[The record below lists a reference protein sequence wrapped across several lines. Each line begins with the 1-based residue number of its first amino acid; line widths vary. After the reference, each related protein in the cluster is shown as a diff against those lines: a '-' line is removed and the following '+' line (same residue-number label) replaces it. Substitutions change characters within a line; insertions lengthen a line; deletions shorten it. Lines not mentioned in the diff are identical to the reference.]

1 MSIVEISTR
10 RRVTIGMAT
19 VTMLLFGAIGLSD
32 LKVNLLPDLSYP
44 TLTVRTEY
52 TGAAPAEIENLVTEP
67 VEEAL
72 GVVKNVRRVKSV
84 SRAGQSDVTLEFI
97 WGTNMDMAGLEVR
110 EKLEVLTL
118 PLEVTRPQLLRFDP
132 STQPILRMALT
143 GSSDGDKFN
152 EAELKQLRRFADEE
166 LKRRLEPVAGVAA
179 VKVGGGLQDEVQV
192 EIDQQKLKQLNLG
205 VGAVIDRLRSEN
217 VNVSGGRLD
226 EGAQRY
232 LVRTINQFASVD
244 EIGNML
250 LSPNGD
256 ITLRLSD
263 VAVVRQ
269 GYRERESII
278 RVDGR
283 EAVEVALYKE
293 GDANTVKVAEGSRKV
308 IDALQKS
315 KALPPG
321 AKLVVID
328 DQSRFIRG
336 ALDEV
341 RDAAIMGGLLSIL
354 VIYLFLADARATFV
368 IGISLPVS
376 IVATFFFMD
385 QLGLSLNIMSLGGL
399 ALATGMVVDAANV
412 VIDNIARCKEQGMGL
427 LESVIK
433 GTQDVSMAVVASVL
447 ASVAVFFPLVF
458 VEGVA
463 GQLFRDQALT
473 VTISLLISLAVSLT
487 LIPML
492 ASIDWKG
499 GAAVAP
505 PMPFLPSFPEGR
517 RPAARKSGVKGFLG
531 MLLNW
536 IVWIAHVVWW
546 LIRIGLWCIRWVL
559 FYVIRA
565 VARVCVWI
573 GKAVGMLLRPAA
585 NWVQKG
591 QLAMEERYA
600 RLLPWVMDRP
610 GRVLGISALLFVGSL
625 AVVPTMGLDLVPQL
639 AQGQFE
645 ATIKLPPGSPL
656 ARTDAIAR
664 ALQEKHRDDPSVE
677 SIFGVSGSG
686 TRLDA
691 NPTESGENISRLLV
705 SLKPGTGKVDEARV
719 MAAMRQTTTELGVS
733 DATFSRPALLN
744 YATPLE
750 IEISGFELERLQQGG
765 RTVAEALRKSDRF
778 ADVKSTVESGQP
790 EIQIRFD
797 QERAAAL
804 GLSTRQIA
812 DQVVHKVRGEIA
824 TRYSFRDRKI
834 DVLVRAREED
844 RASVEDIRNLI
855 VNPESDKPVTLSAVA
870 DILATEGPGEIR
882 RSDQERV
889 AVISA
894 NLRYGDLGSAVAEAE
909 RLIALNPLPAG
920 VGMRVSGQSEELD
933 ASVNS
938 MIFALVLAV
947 FLVYLVM
954 ASQFESLLHPFVIL
968 FSIPLAIVGSVMGLK
983 MFGMPISVIAGIG
996 IIMLAGIVVN
1006 NAIVL
1011 IDFVNQLRAEGVEK
1025 MTAIVQAGR
1034 LRLRPIIMTT
1044 ITTLVGFLP
1053 LAMGL
1058 GEGAEIRQ
1066 PMAVTVIAGLTVST
1080 LLTLL
1085 VIPVMYALMDRKP
1098 DRYYVEMAQRAAS
1111 AAG

>member
-1 MSIVEISTR
+1 MSLIEISTR

-19 VTMLLFGAIGLSD
+19 VTVILFGLIGLSD

-52 TGAAPAEIENLVTEP
+52 IGSAPVEIENLVTEP

-97 WGTNMDMAGLEVR
+97 WGTDMDFAGLEVR
-110 EKLEVLTL
+110 EKLEVLSL
-118 PLEVTRPQLLRFDP
+118 PLEVSRPQLLRFDP
-132 STQPILRMALT
+132 STQPIMRLALT
-143 GSSDGDKFN
+143 GTGEGSNFN
-152 EAELKQLRRFADEE
+152 EVELKQLRRFADEE
-166 LKRRLEPVAGVAA
+166 LKRRLEPVDGVAA
-179 VKVGGGLQDEVQV
+179 VKIGGGLQEEVQV

-205 VGAVIDRLRSEN
+205 VGTVIERLRSEN

-256 ITLRLSD
+256 VTLRLSD
-263 VAVVRQ
+263 VALVRQ
-269 GYRERESII
+269 GYKERESII

-283 EAVEVALYKE
+283 EAVEIALYKE
-293 GDANTVKVAEGSRKV
+293 GDANTVNVADASREILDK
-308 IDALQKS
+308 LES
-315 KALPPG
+315 NKALPPG
-321 AKLVVID
+321 SKLVVID

-341 RDAAIMGGLLSIL
+341 KSAAIMGGLLSIL
-354 VIYLFLADARATFV
+354 IIYLFLADARATFV
-368 IGISLPVS
+368 IGVSLPVS

-412 VIDNIARCKEQGMGL
+412 VIDNIAKFREQGMGL

-433 GTQDVSMAVVASVL
+433 GTEGVSMAVVASVL
-447 ASVAVFFPLVF
+447 TSVAVFFPLVF

-473 VTISLLISLAVSLT
+473 VTISLLISLLVSLT

-492 ASIDWKG
+492 ASIEWKG
-499 GAAVAP
+499 VGTETTSAPYSPLLPSRKLRDWLLLPFRAIFRLLQLAAFYSIRWSARLFAAV
-505 PMPFLPSFPEGR
+505 SW
-517 RPAARKSGVKGFLG
+517 
-531 MLLNW
+531 LLAW
-536 IVWIAHVVWW
+536 I
-546 LIRIGLWCIRWVL
+546 
-559 FYVIRA
+559 
-565 VARVCVWI
+565 
-573 GKAVGMLLRPAA
+573 LRPAA
-585 NWVQKG
+585 NWTQRR
-591 QLAMEERYA
+591 QSALEERYA
-600 RLLPWVMDRP
+600 QSLPWLLRNP
-610 GRVLGISALLFVGSL
+610 AKVLGVSAALFFASLL
-625 AVVPTMGLDLVPQL
+625 VVPSLGLDLVPQL

-645 ATIKLPPGSPL
+645 ATIKMPPGTPL
-656 ARTDAIAR
+656 ARTDAIAA
-664 ALQEKHRDDPSVE
+664 ALQTAHRDDSSVA

-691 NPTESGENISRLLV
+691 NPTESGENITRLLV
-705 SLKPGTGKVDEARV
+705 SLKPEARADDEARLMAV
-719 MAAMRQTTTELGVS
+719 MRKTALDLGVS

-750 IEISGFELERLQQGG
+750 IEITGFELERLQQGG
-765 RTVAEALRKSDRF
+765 RAVAEALRSSDRF
-778 ADVKSTVESGQP
+778 ADVKSTIEIGQP

-812 DQVVHKVRGEIA
+812 DQVVRKVRGEVA

-834 DVLVRAREED
+834 DVLVRALKED

-855 VNPESDKPVTLSAVA
+855 VNPESDKPVTLAAVA

-882 RSDQERV
+882 HSDQERV
-889 AVISA
+889 AVVSS

-909 RLIALNPLPAG
+909 RLIAANPLPAG
-920 VGMRVSGQSEELD
+920 VGMRISGQSEELD

-938 MIFALVLAV
+938 LIFALTLAI

-968 FSIPLAIVGSVMGLK
+968 FSIPLAIVGSILGLK
-983 MFGMPISVIAGIG
+983 LFGMPLSVIAGIG
-996 IIMLAGIVVN
+996 IIMLAGIVVA

-1011 IDFVNQLRAEGVEK
+1011 IDCVNQLRSEGVEK
-1025 MTAIVQAGR
+1025 LTAIVQAGR
-1034 LRLRPIIMTT
+1034 SRLRPIMMTT

-1053 LAMGL
+1053 LAIGL
-1058 GEGAEIRQ
+1058 GDGAEIRQ

-1098 DRYYVEMAQRAAS
+1098 DRYYVEIAQRAAL
-1111 AAG
+1111 AAE

>member
-1 MSIVEISTR
+1 MSMIEMSTR

-19 VTMLLFGAIGLSD
+19 VTILLFGAIGLSD

-118 PLEVTRPQLLRFDP
+118 PLEVKRPQLLRFDP

-143 GSSDGDKFN
+143 GSSEGDKFN
-152 EAELKQLRRFADEE
+152 EVELKQLRRFADEE

-250 LSPNGD
+250 ISPNGD
-256 ITLRLSD
+256 VTLRLRD
-263 VAVVRQ
+263 VALVRQ
-269 GYRERESII
+269 GYKERESII
-278 RVDGR
+278 RVNGR

-293 GDANTVKVAEGSRKV
+293 GDANTVKVAEASQKV

-341 RDAAIMGGLLSIL
+341 KDAAVMGGLLSIL

-473 VTISLLISLAVSLT
+473 VTISLLISLVVSLT

-499 GAAVAP
+499 GAALVP
-505 PMPFLPSFPEGR
+505 PMPFVPSFPAHRQPGAR
-517 RPAARKSGVKGFLG
+517 RPGLWGFLLQ
-531 MLLNW
+531 LLRW
-536 IVWIAHVVWW
+536 IVWIAHVLWW
-546 LIRIGLWCIRWVL
+546 LMRVVLWCVRFVL
-559 FYVIRA
+559 FYVIR
-565 VARVCVWI
+565 VLARIWVW
-573 GKAVGMLLRPAA
+573 VGMGFGLVLRPAA
-585 NWVQKG
+585 NWVQRG
-591 QLAMEERYA
+591 QLSMEDRYA
-600 RLLPWVMDRP
+600 RLLPWVMARP

-625 AVVPTMGLDLVPQL
+625 LVVPTMGLDLVPQL

-645 ATIKLPPGSPL
+645 ATVKLPPGSPL

-705 SLKPGTGKVDEARV
+705 SLKPGASKAEEARV
-719 MAAMRQTTTELGVS
+719 MAEMRKTATELGVS

-750 IEISGFELERLQQGG
+750 IEISGFELDRLQQAG
-765 RTVAEALRKSDRF
+765 RSVAEALRSSDRF

-812 DQVVHKVRGEIA
+812 DQVVRKVRGEVA

-834 DVLVRAREED
+834 DVLVRALEED

-855 VNPESDKPVTLSAVA
+855 VNPESDKPVTLAAVA

-933 ASVNS
+933 ASVDS

-1011 IDFVNQLRAEGVEK
+1011 IDFVNQLRCEGVEK
-1025 MTAIVQAGR
+1025 MAAIVQAGR
-1034 LRLRPIIMTT
+1034 LRLRPIVMTT

-1098 DRYYVEMAQRAAS
+1098 DSYYVGLAQRAAL

>member
-1 MSIVEISTR
+1 MSLIEISTR

-19 VTMLLFGAIGLSD
+19 VTVILFGLIGLSD

-52 TGAAPAEIENLVTEP
+52 IGAAPAEIENLVTEP

-97 WGTNMDMAGLEVR
+97 WGTDMDFAGLEVR

-118 PLEVTRPQLLRFDP
+118 PLEVSRPQLLRFDP
-132 STQPILRMALT
+132 STQPIMRLALT
-143 GSSDGDKFN
+143 GTGEGTNFN
-152 EAELKQLRRFADEE
+152 EVELKQLRRFADEE
-166 LKRRLEPVAGVAA
+166 LKRRLEPVDGVAA
-179 VKVGGGLQDEVQV
+179 VKIGGGLQEEVQV

-205 VGAVIDRLRSEN
+205 VGTVIERLRSEN

-256 ITLRLSD
+256 VTLRLSD
-263 VAVVRQ
+263 VALVRQ
-269 GYRERESII
+269 GYKERESII

-283 EAVEVALYKE
+283 EAVEIALYKE
-293 GDANTVKVAEGSRKV
+293 GDANTVNVADASREILDK
-308 IDALQKS
+308 LES
-315 KALPPG
+315 NKALPPG
-321 AKLVVID
+321 SKLVVID

-341 RDAAIMGGLLSIL
+341 KSAAIMGGLLSIL
-354 VIYLFLADARATFV
+354 IIYLFLADARATFV
-368 IGISLPVS
+368 IGVSLPVS

-412 VIDNIARCKEQGMGL
+412 VIDNIAKFREQGMGL

-433 GTQDVSMAVVASVL
+433 GTEGVSMAVVASVL
-447 ASVAVFFPLVF
+447 TSVAVFFPLVF

-473 VTISLLISLAVSLT
+473 VTISLLISLLVSLT

-492 ASIDWKG
+492 ASIEWKG
-499 GAAVAP
+499 EGAETASAPNSPLLPSRKLRDWLLLPFRAMFRLLRLIAFYSIRWSARLFAAVSW
-505 PMPFLPSFPEGR
+505 LL
-517 RPAARKSGVKGFLG
+517 AR
-531 MLLNW
+531 
-536 IVWIAHVVWW
+536 I
-546 LIRIGLWCIRWVL
+546 
-559 FYVIRA
+559 
-565 VARVCVWI
+565 
-573 GKAVGMLLRPAA
+573 LRPAA
-585 NWVQKG
+585 NWTQRR
-591 QLAMEERYA
+591 QSALEERYA
-600 RLLPWVMDRP
+600 QSLPWLLRNP
-610 GRVLGISALLFVGSL
+610 AKVLGVSAALFFASLL
-625 AVVPTMGLDLVPQL
+625 VVPSLGLDLVPQL

-645 ATIKLPPGSPL
+645 ATIKMPPGTPL
-656 ARTDAIAR
+656 ARTDAIAA
-664 ALQEKHRDDPSVE
+664 ALQTAHRDDSSVA

-691 NPTESGENISRLLV
+691 NPTESGENITRLLV
-705 SLKPGTGKVDEARV
+705 SLKPEARADDEARLMAV
-719 MAAMRQTTTELGVS
+719 MRKTALDLGVS

-744 YATPLE
+744 YSTPLE
-750 IEISGFELERLQQGG
+750 IEITGFDLERLQQGG
-765 RTVAEALRKSDRF
+765 RAVAEALRSSDRF
-778 ADVKSTVESGQP
+778 ADVKSTIEIGQP

-812 DQVVHKVRGEIA
+812 DQVVRKVRGEVA

-834 DVLVRAREED
+834 DVLVRALKDD

-855 VNPESDKPVTLSAVA
+855 VNPESDKPVTLAAVA

-882 RSDQERV
+882 HSDQERV
-889 AVISA
+889 AVVSS

-909 RLIALNPLPAG
+909 RLIAANPLPAG
-920 VGMRVSGQSEELD
+920 IGMRISGQSEELD

-938 MIFALVLAV
+938 LIFALTLAI

-968 FSIPLAIVGSVMGLK
+968 FSIPLAIVGSILGLK
-983 MFGMPISVIAGIG
+983 LFGMPLSVIAGIG
-996 IIMLAGIVVN
+996 IIMLAGIVVA

-1011 IDFVNQLRAEGVEK
+1011 IDCVNQLRSEGVEK
-1025 MTAIVQAGR
+1025 LTAIVQAGR
-1034 LRLRPIIMTT
+1034 SRLRPIMMTT

-1053 LAMGL
+1053 LAIGL
-1058 GEGAEIRQ
+1058 GDGAEIRQ

-1098 DRYYVEMAQRAAS
+1098 DRYYVEMAQRAALAS
-1111 AAG
+1111 E

>member
-1 MSIVEISTR
+1 MSVIEVSTR

-19 VTMLLFGAIGLSD
+19 VTVLLFGLIGLSD

-44 TLTVRTEY
+44 TLTIRTEY
-52 TGAAPAEIENLVTEP
+52 VGAAPAEIENLVSEP

-84 SRAGQSDVTLEFI
+84 SRAGQSDVTLEFV

-110 EKLEVLTL
+110 EKLEVLNL
-118 PLEVTRPQLLRFDP
+118 PLEVSRPQLLRFDP
-132 STQPILRMALT
+132 STQPILRLALT
-143 GSSDGDKFN
+143 GSSDGAVLN

-192 EIDQQKLKQLNLG
+192 EIDQQKLKQLNLSIG
-205 VGAVIDRLRSEN
+205 TVIERLRSEN

-226 EGAQRY
+226 EGAERY
-232 LVRTINQFASVD
+232 LVRTINQFATVE

-256 ITLRLSD
+256 VTLRLRD

-269 GYRERESII
+269 GYKERESII

-283 EAVEVALYKE
+283 EAVEIAVYKE
-293 GDANTVKVAEGSRKV
+293 GDANTVKVAEEVRTVLS
-308 IDALQKS
+308 ALENS
-315 KALPPG
+315 KTMPSG
-321 AKLVVID
+321 AKLPVID
-328 DQSRFIRG
+328 DQSKFIRG

-341 RDAAIMGGLLSIL
+341 KSAALFGGLLAIL
-354 VIYLFLADARATFV
+354 AVYLFLADARSTFV
-368 IGISLPVS
+368 IGLSLPVS

-399 ALATGMVVDAANV
+399 ALATGMVVDAAIV
-412 VIDNIARCKEQGMGL
+412 VLDNIAKTRALGMPL
-427 LESVIK
+427 VEAVIK
-433 GTQDVSMAVVASVL
+433 GTQGVSMAVTASVL
-447 ASVAVFFPLVF
+447 TSVAVFFPLVF

-473 VTISLLISLAVSLT
+473 VTIALLVSLAVSLT
-487 LIPML
+487 MIPML
-492 ASIDWKG
+492 TSIEWSGIGRQDEPFHDKPLLPTRRIRDWLL
-499 GAAVAP
+499 
-505 PMPFLPSFPEGR
+505 LPLRTIGW
-517 RPAARKSGVKGFLG
+517 
-531 MLLNW
+531 LL
-536 IVWIAHVVWW
+536 
-546 LIRIGLWCIRWVL
+546 RWVV
-559 FYVIRA
+559 FYVVRA
-565 VARVCVWI
+565 VARII
-573 GKAVGMLLRPAA
+573 GLLALVLGKVLRPAA
-585 NWVQKG
+585 LWVGRRQDA
-591 QLAMEERYA
+591 LETRYA
-600 RLLPWVMDRP
+600 NLIPWILRHP
-610 GRVLGISALLFVGSL
+610 AKVLSVAFLAFVASLFVL
-625 AVVPTMGLDLVPQL
+625 PTLGLDLVPQL

-645 ATIKLPPGSPL
+645 ATIKLPPGTPL

-664 ALQEKHRDDPSVE
+664 SLQDSHRDDERIE
-677 SIFGVSGSG
+677 SIFGVSGAG

-691 NPTESGENISRLLV
+691 NPTESGENIARLLV
-705 SLKPGTGKVDEARV
+705 SLKSGTDREAEAEV
-719 MAAMRQTTTELGVS
+719 MTAIRKSAAELGVTDS
-733 DATFSRPALLN
+733 TFSRPALLN

-750 IEISGFELERLQQGG
+750 IEISGYELDRLRQAG
-765 RTVAEALRKSDRF
+765 RAVTDALRSSDRF

-812 DQVVHKVRGEIA
+812 DQVVRKVRGEVA

-834 DVLVRAREED
+834 DVLVRAREQD

-855 VNPESDKPVTLSAVA
+855 VNPESDKPVTLAAVA

-894 NLRYGDLGSAVAEAE
+894 NLRYGDLGTAVSVVEGMLAKA
-909 RLIALNPLPAG
+909 NLPAG
-920 VGMRVSGQSEELD
+920 IGVRVSGQSEELD
-933 ASVNS
+933 ASVDS
-938 MIFALVLAV
+938 LVFALLLAV

-968 FSIPLAIVGSVMGLK
+968 FTIPLAIVGSVLGLK
-983 MFGMPISVIAGIG
+983 LLGMPLSVIAGIG

-1011 IDFVNQLRAEGVEK
+1011 IDCINQLRAEGVEK
-1025 MTAIVQAGR
+1025 SQAISQAGR
-1034 LRLRPIIMTT
+1034 SRLRPILMTT

-1053 LAMGL
+1053 LALGL
-1058 GEGAEIRQ
+1058 GDGAEIRQ
-1066 PMAVTVIAGLTVST
+1066 PMAVTVLAGLSIST

-1098 DRYYVEMAQRAAS
+1098 DQYYVDLARRTALAS
-1111 AAG
+1111 E

>member
-1 MSIVEISTR
+1 MSMIELSTR

-19 VTMLLFGAIGLSD
+19 VTILLFGFIGLSD

-110 EKLEVLTL
+110 EKLEVLNL

-143 GSSDGDKFN
+143 GASDGEKFN

-250 LSPNGD
+250 ISPNGD
-256 ITLRLSD
+256 VTLRLRD

-293 GDANTVKVAEGSRKV
+293 GDANTVKVAEASQRV
-308 IDALQKS
+308 LDAMQKS
-315 KALPPG
+315 KSLPPG

-336 ALDEV
+336 ALNEV
-341 RDAAIMGGLLSIL
+341 KDAAIMGGLLSIL

-473 VTISLLISLAVSLT
+473 VTISLLISLVVSLT

-492 ASIDWKG
+492 ASIDWKDVDTHS
-499 GAAVAP
+499 ARIQDKP
-505 PMPFLPSFPEGR
+505 LLPSHR
-517 RPAARKSGVKGFLG
+517 LVDWV
-531 MLLNW
+531 LLLPR
-536 IVWIAHVVWW
+536 VLSRLVRFA
-546 LIRIGLWCIRWVL
+546 L
-559 FYVIRA
+559 FYVVRGAARTFAVIARA
-565 VARVCVWI
+565 LSFV
-573 GKAVGMLLRPAA
+573 LRPFA
-585 NWVQKG
+585 NRVQKS
-591 QLAMEERYA
+591 QLAMEDRYA
-600 RLLPWVMDRP
+600 RLLPWVMARP
-610 GRVLGISALLFVGSL
+610 GRVLAISALLFVGSL
-625 AVVPTMGLDLVPQL
+625 ALVPTMGLDLVPQL

-664 ALQEKHRDDPSVE
+664 ALQEAHREDPSVA

-705 SLKPGTGKVDEARV
+705 SLKPGTGKAEEARV
-719 MAAMRQTTTELGVS
+719 MAAMRKTATDLGVS

-750 IEISGFELERLQQGG
+750 IEISGFELDRLQQGG
-765 RTVAEALRKSDRF
+765 RSVAAALRTSDRF

-812 DQVVHKVRGEIA
+812 DQVVRKVRGEVA

-834 DVLVRAREED
+834 DVLVRALEED

-855 VNPESDKPVTLSAVA
+855 VNPESDKPVTLAAVA
-870 DILATEGPGEIR
+870 DIIATEGPGEIR

-894 NLRYGDLGSAVAEAE
+894 NLRYGDLGTAVAEAE
-909 RLIALNPLPAG
+909 RLIARDPLPAG

-933 ASVNS
+933 ASVDS

-1011 IDFVNQLRAEGVEK
+1011 IDFVNQLRCEGVDK

-1034 LRLRPIIMTT
+1034 LRLRPIVMTT
-1044 ITTLVGFLP
+1044 VTTLVGFLP
-1053 LAMGL
+1053 LALGL

-1080 LLTLL
+1080 MLTLL

-1098 DRYYVEMAQRAAS
+1098 DSYYVGMAQRAAL